1 MTRRS
6 LNAPGF
12 LIVSFCLGL
21 CPPGYAH
28 AQTLEDALKAAYLN
42 NPILLGQ
49 RARLRATDER
59 VPQALS
65 NWRPSVEIT
74 GAAGLSGIT
83 TKGGSTTGEST
94 SLGGK
99 HVEPRSVGVTLTQP
113 LFRGGRTLAATSSA
127 ENVVRAE
134 RARLTK
140 TEQDVL
146 LSAATA
152 FLDVFRDE
160 AVVSLNVN
168 NVQVLRRQL
177 EATRDR
183 FDVGEITRTDV
194 HQAEARLARA
204 IADRI
209 QAEGDL
215 EASRAAYEKVVGM
228 PSARNLKAPELP
240 GGLPDGK
247 EAALK
252 VAAVSNPDVIS
263 AEYDKQAQLDT
274 VDQVRGE
281 LLPEINVST
290 GVNRSLEAS
299 IEDRRVD
306 TAEVKLNLTVPLYQ
320 QGTVYSRLR
329 EAKQTAAERLH
340 AIDRARRDSIEA
352 ATRAWES
359 LVTGRA
365 RVKAFKSQIDAN
377 VVALEGVEREAQVG
391 SRTVLDVLD
400 AEQELLDSRVNHVR
414 AQRDEV
420 VAIFQLKAAIGQL
433 TARDMKLPAELYD
446 PSKHYDEVR
455 DKWFGTTGTGGIE

>member
-1 MTRRS
+1 MIRRS
-6 LNAPGF
+6 LNVPGF
-12 LIVSFCLGL
+12 FIVSFCLGL
-21 CPPGYAH
+21 LPPGYAH

-59 VPQALS
+59 VPQALG

-83 TKGGSTTGEST
+83 TKGGGSGGSTT
-94 SLGGK
+94 LGGQ

-134 RARLTK
+134 RARLIK

-204 IADRI
+204 NADRI

-240 GGLPDGK
+240 GGLPENK

-252 VAAVSNPDVIS
+252 VAAVNNPDVIT
-263 AEYDKQAQLDT
+263 AEFDKQAQLDT
-274 VDQVRGE
+274 VDEVRGE

-290 GVNRSLEAS
+290 GVTRNLEAS
-299 IEDRRVD
+299 IENRRVD

-340 AIDRARRDSIEA
+340 AIDRARRDSVES

-359 LVTGRA
+359 LVTATA

-377 VVALEGVEREAQVG
+377 IVALEGVEREAQVG

-420 VAIFQLKAAIGQL
+420 VAIFQLKAAVGQL

-446 PSKHYDEVR
+446 PTKHYDEVR
-455 DKWFGTTGTGGIE
+455 DKWFGTGGKGGIE